1 MNSNGQLRHV
11 AIMDERG
18 RCALAIRTQI
28 DILHERIRQTQSDQ
42 MKQVWAIAIIELT
55 EVARIIERPMRDVA

>member
-1 MNSNGQLRHV
+1 MSSNGQLRHV
-11 AIMDERG
+11 ATMDERA

-28 DILHERIRQTQSDQ
+28 DILHERIRSTTSTQ